1 MSSPL
6 LGYIDRDGPLHTL
19 SGVSKLV
26 LSLGVVLGAMIG
38 FDVRYLA
45 AVSAGSIL
53 LWAVSRVRL
62 RDLAVVLWLIAIFMV
77 LNNIGIFLFAP
88 GYGTDL
94 FGTRHLLLEGP
105 WRWDVTAEQLF
116 YQLAVTL
123 KYVAVLPAV
132 LLFVATTR
140 PPEFASSLARV
151 GVPYRIAYAVSLALR
166 YIPDVQREFRTISQA
181 QQAARDGH
189 LACGAP
195 AHQAPEPD
203 LRADAAPARHL
214 RPYRV
219 GIRRHGAAGLRP
231 GEGTHLVRPDTRP
244 CRRRVRDRRQHR
256 ARGDADRSAGGQR
269 RTVLEPV
276 PLSGRRCRLLT
287 HGALP
292 RHAARLAHGALP
304 TASCPPGARPGSGVR
319 RAPTLRRGS
328 GPTALTRSG
337 LRRVDLDVLVRHR
350 SGIERSTSQR
360 SSHSLDIPSRFGMNI
375 EICGTNT
382 ISSRP
387 ITSGT

>member
-105 WRWDVTAEQLF
+105 WHWDVTAEQLF

-181 QQAARDGH
+181 QQARGMDTS
-189 LACGAP
+189 
-195 AHQAPEPD
+195 
-203 LRADAAPARHL
+203 RA
-214 RPYRV
+214 
-219 GIRRHGAAGLRP
+219 
-231 GEGTHLVRPDTRP
+231 VR
-244 CRRRVRDRRQHR
+244 
-256 ARGDADRSAGGQR
+256 
-269 RTVLEPV
+269 
-276 PLSGRRCRLLT
+276 
-287 HGALP
+287 
-292 RHAARLAHGALP
+292 LP
-304 TASCPPGARPGSGVR
+304 TRLRNLTSVLMPLLLGTFDRIESVSAAMELRGFGRAKGRTWSVQTPVR
-319 RAPTLRRGS
+319 AADVFVIVIS
-328 GPTALTRSG
+328 IALVATPIA
-337 LRRVDLDVLVRHR
+337 LLVVN
-350 SGIERSTSQR
+350 GG
-360 SSHSLDIPSRFGMNI
+360 RFWN
-375 EICGTNT
+375 
-382 ISSRP
+382 P
-387 ITSGT
+387 FL